1 MTAPI
6 YQPIHSCGAI
16 ARTVAVTA
24 RVRRTDDLG
33 RVRVETRVVG
43 LTASCEPCG
52 VAESYPIAHGRRVDL
67 VAQECIEALRRNCSP
82 SLDLRDM
89 DMIAT
94 WVEVDRG

>member
-52 VAESYPIAHGRRVDL
+52 AAESYPIKHGRLVDL
-67 VAQECIEALRRNCSP
+67 VAREWRP
-82 SLDLRDM
+82 
-89 DMIAT
+89 
-94 WVEVDRG
+94 